1 MAGQKVGRCTSYDA
15 AACMLIPASVP
26 TRHDGNDVEGGEPM
40 MIMLRC
46 SEFAVILAIEA
57 SVKINLTSARVVI
70 VVRHKDLLLG

>member
-1 MAGQKVGRCTSYDA
+1 
-15 AACMLIPASVP
+15 MLIPVSVP

-57 SVKINLTSARVVI
+57 SVKI
-70 VVRHKDLLLG
+70 DLS